1 MLSEGEDLL
10 HLVQLP
16 RGWKVRTNGCWAEEI
31 LCSKKRFEGGRQAA
45 SLAFFRK
52 MWRYFCSEHTR
63 LWIEGVPLHVHSF
76 LVWGEKINTGKYWE
90 LFARIF
96 YWRWKDFSWM
106 LLWGLNLPFL
116 LWTSDR
122 AVFKEIG
129 TEFCPVSW
137 AAELSPIYYSC
148 KLGTLQSSR
157 PANIGLWS
165 RWGLPFYKD
174 KGWSSNE
181 VTVVVV
187 LYSCSIRMRKAPL
200 CTFSRETFLIL
211 MLSQKAETLTH
222 TTRASMFRL
231 LLQRG
236 RAHRAGVMAAVW
248 MHFQSA
254 DVARSSDLPPDCAWS
269 FAAQPV
275 TWLS

>member
-1 MLSEGEDLL
+1 MCSL
-10 HLVQLP
+10 
-16 RGWKVRTNGCWAEEI
+16 KVRTCCIWCSSPGAGRCEQMGAELKRSSAVRSALKEAGKQHHWLFSERCGDISAQNTPGCE
-31 LCSKKRFEGGRQAA
+31 SKGCHFMSIHSLFEG
-45 SLAFFRK
+45 
-52 MWRYFCSEHTR
+52 
-63 LWIEGVPLHVHSF
+63 
-76 LVWGEKINTGKYWE
+76 EKRNTGKYWE

-165 RWGLPFYKD
+165 RWGLPFYKG

-181 VTVVVV
+181 VTMVVV

-222 TTRASMFRL
+222 TTRACSGYSCKEEGHTEQVSW
-231 LLQRG
+231 LQCECTSK
-236 RAHRAGVMAAVW
+236 VQMW
-248 MHFQSA
+248 P
-254 DVARSSDLPPDCAWS
+254 DL
-269 FAAQPV
+269 V
-275 TWLS
+275 TCHQTVLGPLQLSL

>member
-1 MLSEGEDLL
+1 
-10 HLVQLP
+10 
-16 RGWKVRTNGCWAEEI
+16 
-31 LCSKKRFEGGRQAA
+31 
-45 SLAFFRK
+45 
-52 MWRYFCSEHTR
+52 
-63 LWIEGVPLHVHSF
+63 
-76 LVWGEKINTGKYWE
+76 
-90 LFARIF
+90 
-96 YWRWKDFSWM
+96 M

-148 KLGTLQSSR
+148 KLRTLQSSR
-157 PANIGLWS
+157 PANSGLWS
-165 RWGLPFYKD
+165 RWGLPFYKG

-181 VTVVVV
+181 VTMVVV

-222 TTRASMFRL
+222 TTRACSGYSCKEEGHTEQVSWLQCECTSKVQMWPDLVTCHQTVLGPLQLSLWHGLVRTAPKSLYPERASPITKLPPKL
-231 LLQRG
+231 LGSPNTLLKASVFISIMLTG
-236 RAHRAGVMAAVW
+236 L
-248 MHFQSA
+248 HFFLYIQSA
-254 DVARSSDLPPDCAWS
+254 V
-269 FAAQPV
+269 V
-275 TWLS
+275 G